1 MLKSMT
7 GFGKSYAENESISVD
22 IELKSVNSRFLDT
35 YFRLPNFLSLKEFE
49 LKDVI
54 KNKVKRGKIN
64 ITLQVNFKDP
74 KDSPWGINTEKLND
88 FLLTVKDIK
97 KQSNI
102 NEELRLNHLLSN
114 KDLFSG
120 NKIEIS
126 EEDFEFIKEALN
138 KAIEELDI
146 MKTNEGSELAK
157 DLIERTK
164 EIETKVDEINANAR
178 DSVKENHSLLKE
190 RIKKLIDDANINEER
205 LETELAILADKA
217 DITEECVRLK
227 SHLKFFNDSLNTEE
241 SNGKRLN
248 FLCQEINREAN
259 TIASKTL
266 SSEIS
271 HKSIFIKE
279 EIEKIREQIQNIEW
293 IIKLKK
299 GKLIVISAPSGTGK
313 TTIIRQILKSLPE
326 IIFSVSA
333 TTRIRREDEVEGKHY
348 YFISEEE
355 FKKKIENNEFVEWG
369 KFYDYYYGTYK
380 SIVED
385 LINQGKSIILEIDVN
400 GALNLKKIYHD
411 AVLIYIVPP
420 SIEELARRL
429 KNRNTEGKSDLQ
441 KRVERATMELSFK
454 DEFDYLVENINLEKA
469 LKKTKFLIKNIIK
482 KEI

>member
-7 GFGKSYAENESISVD
+7 GFGKASAENERISVD

-35 YFRLPNFLSLKEFE
+35 FFRLPNFLSLKEFE

-54 KNKVKRGKIN
+54 KNKIKRGKIN

-74 KDSPWGINTEKLND
+74 KNSPWGINTEKLDD
-88 FLLTVKDIK
+88 FLLTIKDIK

-138 KAIEELDI
+138 KSIDELDI
-146 MKTNEGSELAK
+146 MKINEGSELSK
-157 DLIERTK
+157 DLRKRTK
-164 EIETKVDEINANAR
+164 KIETKVDEIKTNAR
-178 DSVKENHSLLKE
+178 DSVEENHSLFKE
-190 RIKKLIDDANINEER
+190 RIKKLIDDVNINEER

-241 SNGKRLN
+241 SNGRRLN

-279 EIEKIREQIQNIEW
+279 EIEKIREQIQNIE
-293 IIKLKK
+293 
-299 GKLIVISAPSGTGK
+299 
-313 TTIIRQILKSLPE
+313 
-326 IIFSVSA
+326 
-333 TTRIRREDEVEGKHY
+333 
-348 YFISEEE
+348 
-355 FKKKIENNEFVEWG
+355 
-369 KFYDYYYGTYK
+369 
-380 SIVED
+380 
-385 LINQGKSIILEIDVN
+385 
-400 GALNLKKIYHD
+400 
-411 AVLIYIVPP
+411 
-420 SIEELARRL
+420 
-429 KNRNTEGKSDLQ
+429 
-441 KRVERATMELSFK
+441 
-454 DEFDYLVENINLEKA
+454 
-469 LKKTKFLIKNIIK
+469 
-482 KEI
+482 